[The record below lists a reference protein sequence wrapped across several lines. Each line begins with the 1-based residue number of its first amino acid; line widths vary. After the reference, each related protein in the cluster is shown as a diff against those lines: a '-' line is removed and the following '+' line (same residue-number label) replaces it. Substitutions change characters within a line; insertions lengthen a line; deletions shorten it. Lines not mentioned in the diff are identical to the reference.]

1 MEGYDDRPPPS
12 HRPRHCRRWCC
23 WWSRMWCEL
32 MWEFIFHLIFWASVT
47 PTRPLFSTVMKNFTP
62 SSPHEDDNEHVEQ
75 HCSHNNIM
83 IVNDWGAL
91 VSTVCPLSYRVIS
104 SLPYF
109 LSPCSN
115 ANAHPRVDRRS
126 ARKRIDADDDDIS
139 HPRVR
144 QRSSQ
149 YQLHQL
155 PVEGGLHLLLKY
167 PRNRKLSASKLLL
180 KRLRIGFLNSG
191 CRIEKYAKRK
201 VITDGAKQL
210 YEAWLGENML

>member
-23 WWSRMWCEL
+23 WWSRMCCEL

-91 VSTVCPLSYRVIS
+91 VSTVRPLSYRVIS
-104 SLPYF
+104 PLPYF
-109 LSPCSN
+109 LYPSSN
-115 ANAHPRVDRRS
+115 ANVHPS
-126 ARKRIDADDDDIS
+126 QS
-139 HPRVR
+139 P
-144 QRSSQ
+144 QRTK
-149 YQLHQL
+149 
-155 PVEGGLHLLLKY
+155 EKWRWWWCHLL
-167 PRNRKLSASKLLL
+167 
-180 KRLRIGFLNSG
+180 
-191 CRIEKYAKRK
+191 
-201 VITDGAKQL
+201 VIHECVSEVVNINCIILPSMGPSTCSSNIRGTESWAQAN
-210 YEAWLGENML
+210 YVEEIVHT